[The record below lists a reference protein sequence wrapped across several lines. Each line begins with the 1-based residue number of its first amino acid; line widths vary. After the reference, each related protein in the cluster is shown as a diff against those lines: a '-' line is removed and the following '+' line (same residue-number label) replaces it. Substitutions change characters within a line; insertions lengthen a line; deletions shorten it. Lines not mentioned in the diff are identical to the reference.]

1 MAAARPYDSEN
12 IMVLEGLESVRK
24 RPGMYF
30 GGVGLSGL
38 HHMAW
43 EVIGNSIDQH
53 LLGRATSISVDLAD
67 GWLTVTDD
75 GAGISVETD
84 ASGSSFL
91 ESIFTS
97 LHRTPTRDGPRAHVH
112 VTASGR
118 ACGLGPVS
126 ALSQRIEVES
136 RRDGLC
142 HRAAFARG
150 VVVEPLQLVGSSETQ
165 GLRVRLFPDPEIF
178 EAAAFDRDV
187 FASTIRRF
195 AYLSPSVTWRFQG
208 KDVSKPDGLLTFLTD
223 TADGPLEPG
232 SIGVFATEVDD
243 VEISFAVAL
252 RRRNRRKKVAPITSW
267 VNLTGTEE
275 GGSHVRGMLAGLT
288 DAFGPDWRELE
299 PRMVGA
305 IHLMLVHPKFEGP
318 TKARL
323 AVPITEPLVR
333 EFVASE
339 LSKTSDL
346 RVTWMQLLSRL
357 DK

>member
-1 MAAARPYDSEN
+1 MAATRQHEPETMFERLD
-12 IMVLEGLESVRK
+12 SVRQ
-24 RPGMYF
+24 RPGMYI
-30 GGVGLSGL
+30 GGTGLSGL

-53 LLGRATSISVDLAD
+53 LLGRATTISVDVAD

-75 GAGISVETD
+75 GAGISIESD
-84 ASGSSFL
+84 SSGVSFL

-112 VTASGR
+112 VTRTGIGV
-118 ACGLGPVS
+118 GLGPVS
-126 ALSQRIEVES
+126 ALSQRLEVES
-136 RRDGLC
+136 RREGLC

-165 GLRVRLFPDPEIF
+165 GLRLRLFPDPEIF
-178 EAAAFDRDV
+178 EEATFDPDV

-195 AYLSPSVTWRFQG
+195 AYLSPGLTWRFQG
-208 KDVSKPDGLLTFLTD
+208 QDVSKPDGLLTFLTD
-223 TADGPLEPG
+223 TSAGPLEPG
-232 SIGVFATEVDD
+232 SLGVFETEVDD
-243 VEISFAVAL
+243 IEISFAVAL
-252 RRRNRRKKVAPITSW
+252 RRRNRRKKVDPITSW
-267 VNLTGTEE
+267 VNLTKTEE
-275 GGSHVRGMLAGLT
+275 GGSHVRGLLAGLT
-288 DAFGPDWRELE
+288 DVFGPAWRELE
-299 PRMVGA
+299 PRLVGA

-318 TKARL
+318 TKSRL
-323 AVPITEPLVR
+323 AVPMTEPVVR

-339 LSKTSDL
+339 LSKASDL

>member
-12 IMVLEGLESVRK
+12 ITILEGLESVRK

-30 GGVGLSGL
+30 GGTDPSGL
-38 HHMAW
+38 HNLAW

-53 LLGRATSISVDLAD
+53 LLRRATTISIDVAD

-75 GAGISVETD
+75 GAGISIEQD
-84 ASGSSFL
+84 ESGLSFL
-91 ESIFTS
+91 ERIFTS

-112 VTASGR
+112 VTRGGIGV
-118 ACGLGPVS
+118 GLGPVS
-126 ALSQRIEVES
+126 ALAQRLEVES
-136 RRDGLC
+136 RRDGLI

-165 GLRVRLFPDPEIF
+165 GLRVRLLPDPEIF
-178 EAAAFDRDV
+178 ETVSFDKEV

-195 AYLSPSVTWRFQG
+195 AYLSPGLTWRFQG
-208 KDVSKPDGLLTFLTD
+208 EDVSKPDGLLTFLTD

-232 SIGVFATEVDD
+232 SIGVFDTEVDD

-267 VNLTGTEE
+267 VNLTATGE
-275 GGSHVRGMLAGLT
+275 GGSHMRGMLAGLA
-288 DAFGPDWRELE
+288 DAFGPVWRELE

-305 IHLMLVHPKFEGP
+305 LHLMLTHPKFEGP

-323 AVPITEPLVR
+323 AVPMTEPLVR
-333 EFVASE
+333 EFVARE
-339 LSKTSDL
+339 LSKPSDL
-346 RVTWMQLLSRL
+346 RLTWMQLLSRL

>member
-12 IMVLEGLESVRK
+12 ITILEGLESVRK
-24 RPGMYF
+24 RPGMYI
-30 GGVGLSGL
+30 GGTDLSGL

-53 LLGRATSISVDLAD
+53 LLGRATTISVDLAD

-75 GAGISVETD
+75 GAGVSIEPD
-84 ASGSSFL
+84 ANGVSFL

-112 VTASGR
+112 VTRGGIGV
-118 ACGLGPVS
+118 GLGPVS
-126 ALSQRIEVES
+126 ALSQHLEVES

-142 HRAAFARG
+142 HRAAFSRG
-150 VVVEPLQLVGSSETQ
+150 VVVEPLQLVGSTQTQ
-165 GLRVRLFPDPEIF
+165 GLRLRLLPDPEIF
-178 EAAAFDRDV
+178 EAAAFDTEV

-195 AYLSPSVTWRFQG
+195 AYLSPGLSWRFQG
-208 KDVSKPDGLLTFLTD
+208 EDVSKPDGLLAFLTD
-223 TADGPLEPG
+223 TADGPIEPG
-232 SIGVFATEVDD
+232 SIGVFETVVDH

-252 RRRNRRKKVAPITSW
+252 RRRKRRRKVDSITSW

-288 DAFGPDWRELE
+288 DAFGPAWRELE

-305 IHLMLVHPKFEGP
+305 LSLKLIHPKFEGP

-323 AVPITEPLVR
+323 AVPMAEPLVR
-333 EFVASE
+333 DFVASE
-339 LSKTSDL
+339 LSRPSDL

-357 DK
+357 DE

>member
-12 IMVLEGLESVRK
+12 ITVLEGLEAVRK
-24 RPGMYF
+24 RPGMYI
-30 GGVGLSGL
+30 GGTDVRGL
-38 HHMAW
+38 HHMGL

-53 LLGRATSISVDLAD
+53 LLHRATTISVELTN

-75 GAGISVETD
+75 GSGISVEKNE
-84 ASGSSFL
+84 SGLSFL
-91 ESIFTS
+91 EEIFTT

-112 VTASGR
+112 VTRNGFGI
-118 ACGLGPVS
+118 GLGPVS
-126 ALSQRIEVES
+126 ALSQRLEVES
-136 RRDGLC
+136 HRDGLC

-150 VVVEPLQLVGSSETQ
+150 VIVEPLQLVGSSQTQ
-165 GLRVRLFPDPEIF
+165 GLRLRLLPDPEIF
-178 EAAAFDRDV
+178 EKAAFDTEV

-195 AYLSPSVTWRFQG
+195 AYLSPGLTWRFQG
-208 KDVSKPDGLLTFLTD
+208 EDVSKPDGLLTFLTD

-232 SIGVFATEVDD
+232 SIGVFATEIDD

-267 VNLTGTEE
+267 VNLTGTGE
-275 GGSHVRGMLAGLT
+275 GGSHVQGMVAGLA

-305 IHLMLVHPKFEGP
+305 IHLMLIHPKFEGP
-318 TKARL
+318 TKAKL

-339 LSKTSDL
+339 LSKASDL

-357 DK
+357 DE

>member
-12 IMVLEGLESVRK
+12 ITILEGLESVRE
-24 RPGMYF
+24 RPGMYI
-30 GGVGLSGL
+30 GDTGQRGL

-75 GAGISVETD
+75 GPGISVEKNAT
-84 ASGSSFL
+84 GSSFL
-91 ESIFTS
+91 EEICTS
-97 LHRTPTRDGPRAHVH
+97 LHNTPTRDGPRAHVH
-112 VTASGR
+112 VTRNGVGI
-118 ACGLGPVS
+118 GLGPVS
-126 ALSQRIEVES
+126 ALSKRLEVES

-142 HRAAFARG
+142 HRAAFSRG
-150 VVVEPLQLVGSSETQ
+150 VVVEPLQLVGKNETQ
-165 GLRVRLFPDPEIF
+165 GLRLRLVPDPEIF

-187 FASTIRRF
+187 FASMIRRF
-195 AYLSPSVTWRFQG
+195 AYLSPGLTWRFQG
-208 KDVSKPDGLLTFLTD
+208 EDVSKPDGLLTFLTD
-223 TADGPLEPG
+223 TADGPLERG

-252 RRRNRRKKVAPITSW
+252 RRHDRRKKVAPITSW
-267 VNLTGTEE
+267 VNMTATEE

-288 DAFGPDWRELE
+288 DAFGPDWRELA

-323 AVPITEPLVR
+323 AVPMTEPLVR

-339 LSKTSDL
+339 LSKASDL
-346 RVTWMQLLSRL
+346 RVTWLQQLPR
-357 DK
+357 